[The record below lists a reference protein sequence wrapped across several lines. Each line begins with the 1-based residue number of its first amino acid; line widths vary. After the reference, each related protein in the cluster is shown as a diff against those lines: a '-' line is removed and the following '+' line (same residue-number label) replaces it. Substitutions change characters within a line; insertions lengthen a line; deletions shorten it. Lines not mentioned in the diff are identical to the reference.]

1 MNVCAYNF
9 KVEILCEQD
18 IFRLEVSMYHVVL
31 VDMLQDIDQLRCIYL
46 RNTLTQ
52 VIYKG
57 FIERRSYD

>member
-9 KVEILCEQD
+9 EMEILCKQD

-31 VDMLQDIDQLRCIYL
+31 VDMLQNIDQFRGIYR
-46 RNTLTQ
+46 RNTFTQ

-57 FIERRSYD
+57 LIKRGSYD